1 MTLFQR
7 ICRALAL
14 PMAVVVLITSLP
26 VDVASAAMMST
37 DQVIAEEVSAADRER
52 VLEFLAREDVREE
65 IVALG
70 IDPEEASRRVQSL
83 SDAEIQQI
91 VGAMDQEPAGQSVIA
106 ALVITILVIFLILI
120 ITDLLGVTDVF
131 PFINK
136 AR

>member
-14 PMAVVVLITSLP
+14 PMAVVVLMTSLP

-37 DQVIAEEVSAADRER
+37 DQIIAEEASAADRER

-70 IDPEEASRRVQSL
+70 IDPDEASRRVQSL

-131 PFINK
+131 PFINQ

>member
-14 PMAVVVLITSLP
+14 PMAVVMLMTSLP
-26 VDVASAAMMST
+26 LNVASAAMMST
-37 DQVIAEEVSAADRER
+37 DQVIAEEASAADRER
-52 VLEFLAREDVREE
+52 VLQFLAREDVRDE

-70 IDPEEASRRVQSL
+70 IDPDEASRRVQSL

-91 VGAMDQEPAGQSVIA
+91 VGAMDQEPAGQSIIA